1 MLRYLIR
8 NGLALYSFKDVSLK
22 SLGLMIQL
30 NHRTACENPLPCH
43 SFLNVIHVNGIHE
56 VAFRYCGCSIAVSQK
71 LQLLRRKIYP
81 ASQSNIMTCATF
93 ELLDFLHKITHM
105 TKSSTFD
112 LYCALEKVM
121 DNTGVCIP
129 KSKYQALSDMSL
141 QWRHLKLLKWAGR
154 AHDPAGPDGTKPGEL
169 ALCCPSCP
177 YPEIN
182 LPQDWCEAAAR

>member
-1 MLRYLIR
+1 
-8 NGLALYSFKDVSLK
+8 
-22 SLGLMIQL
+22 MIQL

-182 LPQDWCEAAAR
+182 IPQDWCEAAAR